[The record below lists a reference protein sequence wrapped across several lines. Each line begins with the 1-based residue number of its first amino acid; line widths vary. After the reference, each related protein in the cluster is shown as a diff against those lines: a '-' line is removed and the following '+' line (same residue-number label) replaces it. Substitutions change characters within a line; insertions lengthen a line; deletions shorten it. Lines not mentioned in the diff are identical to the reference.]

1 MARRS
6 LPAPTSPPTSSS
18 PRTRSSGAP
27 ARSWVSLPPRVRS
40 ARPCE
45 WRRFPR
51 SASAGSTPRDG
62 PLGNDR
68 SPRRCSSRS
77 TSLRTSAAV
86 ARSSTTGTRRKGGLV
101 SGSAGTPHVLLVGD
115 ETRRLVEA
123 IRVVADISGQ
133 TPTVVGGIAVLCR
146 VHRAY
151 RATSDLDTLSYR
163 DHRSTGDLDTLDRS
177 AARTPSL
184 LELLR
189 ASPGAEAVE
198 PAAAN
203 VVTPSGPVRVD
214 VIDVPGSPDIED
226 PTDRLYEMAHA
237 WAFRTATE
245 LRIDVL
251 GSDGQSPVSAVARVA
266 EPGPLVAMK
275 LQAVL
280 LRSTAKEGTDLLDIV
295 TILLDPVARDVA
307 LTQLAGCDPVIAADA
322 ALHAHRWFVEQVDRT
337 LRLIRAAGGLEIGRD
352 EIALVAALLEAATR
366 RE

>member
-1 MARRS
+1 M
-6 LPAPTSPPTSSS
+6 
-18 PRTRSSGAP
+18 
-27 ARSWVSLPPRVRS
+27 
-40 ARPCE
+40 
-45 WRRFPR
+45 
-51 SASAGSTPRDG
+51 
-62 PLGNDR
+62 
-68 SPRRCSSRS
+68 
-77 TSLRTSAAV
+77 
-86 ARSSTTGTRRKGGLV
+86 

-123 IRVVADISGQ
+123 IHVVADIIGE

-163 DHRSTGDLDTLDRS
+163 DHRSTGDLDTLNRS
-177 AARTPSL
+177 AARAPSL

-203 VVTPSGPVRVD
+203 VLTPSGPVRVD
-214 VIDVPGSPDIED
+214 VIDVIDAPDSPDIED

-245 LRIDVL
+245 LRIDAL
-251 GSDGQSPVSAVARVA
+251 GSDRQSMVRAVARVA

-280 LRSTAKEGTDLLDIV
+280 LRSTGKEGTDLLDIV

-307 LTQLAGCDPVIAADA
+307 LAQLAGCDPVIAADA

-366 RE
+366 RSPAAR

>member
-1 MARRS
+1 M
-6 LPAPTSPPTSSS
+6 
-18 PRTRSSGAP
+18 
-27 ARSWVSLPPRVRS
+27 
-40 ARPCE
+40 
-45 WRRFPR
+45 
-51 SASAGSTPRDG
+51 
-62 PLGNDR
+62 
-68 SPRRCSSRS
+68 
-77 TSLRTSAAV
+77 
-86 ARSSTTGTRRKGGLV
+86 

-123 IRVVADISGQ
+123 IRVVADIIGE
-133 TPTVVGGIAVLCR
+133 TPIVVGGIAVLCR

-163 DHRSTGDLDTLDRS
+163 DHRSTGDLDTLNRS
-177 AARTPSL
+177 AARAPSL

-203 VVTPSGPVRVD
+203 VITPSGPVRVD
-214 VIDVPGSPDIED
+214 VIDVIDAPDSPDIED

-245 LRIDVL
+245 LRIDAL
-251 GSDGQSPVSAVARVA
+251 GSDRQSMVRAVARVA

-280 LRSTAKEGTDLLDIV
+280 LRSTPEEGTHLLDIV

-322 ALHAHRWFVEQVDRT
+322 TLHAHRWFVEHVDRT
-337 LRLIRAAGGLEIGRD
+337 LRLIRAAGGLEIERD

>member
-1 MARRS
+1 MARPS
-6 LPAPTSPPTSSS
+6 PPAPTSPPTSSS
-18 PRTRSSGAP
+18 PRTRSSGGP
-27 ARSWVSLPPRVRS
+27 ARSWASLPPRVRS
-40 ARPCE
+40 VSPCV

-77 TSLRTSAAV
+77 TSLRTPAAV
-86 ARSSTTGTRRKGGLV
+86 ARSSTPGIRRKGGLV
-101 SGSAGTPHVLLVGD
+101 SGSAGTPHVLL
-115 ETRRLVEA
+115 
-123 IRVVADISGQ
+123 
-133 TPTVVGGIAVLCR
+133 
-146 VHRAY
+146 
-151 RATSDLDTLSYR
+151 
-163 DHRSTGDLDTLDRS
+163 
-177 AARTPSL
+177 
-184 LELLR
+184 LR

-203 VVTPSGPVRVD
+203 VITPSGPVRVD
-214 VIDVPGSPDIED
+214 VIDVIDAPDSPNIED

-251 GSDGQSPVSAVARVA
+251 GSDRQSPVSAVARVA

-307 LTQLAGCDPVIAADA
+307 LAQLAGCDPVIAADA
-322 ALHAHRWFVEQVDRT
+322 ALHAHRWFVDQVDRT